1 LADFAKNR
9 ARAMLGR
16 KSSRALFST
25 ELAGAG
31 RIRLEIATAKKIQEA
46 NAAPIVYNAMP
57 TPMPAHLLPAGATLA
72 DTVTSR
78 LRGEILSGDLPP
90 GAPVAEIPTA
100 ERLGVS
106 RVPVREA
113 LLVLE
118 QEGLL
123 VFGPRGRARVRSLS
137 PGDHIEIYHARLPLE
152 KAAARLAAERRT
164 EEDLSAMRANI
175 AATRQAR
182 TLAKV
187 SLLDLDFHDL
197 VFRAAR
203 SPWLF
208 RFWGLLRGELALWLT
223 RLHRE
228 QQSVTG
234 RVRETTSDSHEEYM
248 ALLRARSAAAAERHI
263 ETHMRYW
270 LEWMP
275 VEDETGD
282 RTGGAATGPRRDGDK
297 ADSGK
302 SVATI
307 DAARQ

>member
-1 LADFAKNR
+1 MPAPL
-9 ARAMLGR
+9 
-16 KSSRALFST
+16 SSLFSPPGAN
-25 ELAGAG
+25 LA
-31 RIRLEIATAKKIQEA
+31 E
-46 NAAPIVYNAMP
+46 
-57 TPMPAHLLPAGATLA
+57 
-72 DTVTSR
+72 TVTAR
-78 LRGEILSGDLPP
+78 LRGEILSGELTP

-113 LLVLE
+113 LLVLD

-123 VFGPRGRARVRSLS
+123 EFGPRGRARVRSLS
-137 PGDHIEIYHARLPLE
+137 PGDHVEIYHARLPLE
-152 KAAARLAAERRT
+152 IAAARLAAERRT
-164 EEDLSAMRANI
+164 EEDLTAMRATI

-182 TLAKV
+182 TLAEV

-228 QQSVTG
+228 EHSVTR
-234 RVRETTSDSHEEYM
+234 RVRESTSDTHEEFG
-248 ALLRARSAAAAERHI
+248 ALLDAGNAAGAERHT

-275 VEDETGD
+275 AESGD
-282 RTGGAATGPRRDGDK
+282 QAK
-297 ADSGK
+297 
-302 SVATI
+302 
-307 DAARQ
+307 

>member
-1 LADFAKNR
+1 
-9 ARAMLGR
+9 M
-16 KSSRALFST
+16 
-25 ELAGAG
+25 
-31 RIRLEIATAKKIQEA
+31 Q
-46 NAAPIVYNAMP
+46 MP
-57 TPMPAHLLPAGATLA
+57 PPTHCPPAGATLA
-72 DTVTSR
+72 ETVTAR
-78 LRGEILSGDLPP
+78 LRNEILSGELPP
-90 GAPVAEIPTA
+90 GAPLAEIPTA
-100 ERLGVS
+100 ERLSVS

-113 LLVLE
+113 LLVLD

-137 PGDHIEIYHARLPLE
+137 PGDHVEIYHARLPLE

-164 EEDLSAMRANI
+164 EDDLTAMQANI

-182 TLAKV
+182 TLAEV

-228 QQSVTG
+228 QHSVTG
-234 RVRETTSDSHEEYM
+234 RVRESTSDSHEEYM
-248 ALLRARSAAAAERHI
+248 ALLAARSAAAAKRHI
-263 ETHMRYW
+263 ETHMRFW

-275 VEDETGD
+275 VDPES
-282 RTGGAATGPRRDGDK
+282 GAGIE
-297 ADSGK
+297 
-302 SVATI
+302 TI
-307 DAARQ
+307 DVASQ

>member
-1 LADFAKNR
+1 
-9 ARAMLGR
+9 M
-16 KSSRALFST
+16 
-25 ELAGAG
+25 
-31 RIRLEIATAKKIQEA
+31 Q
-46 NAAPIVYNAMP
+46 MP
-57 TPMPAHLLPAGATLA
+57 TMPPAPPATVNLA
-72 DTVTSR
+72 ETVTSR
-78 LRGEILSGDLPP
+78 LRNDILSGELPP

-123 VFGPRGRARVRSLS
+123 EFGPRGRARVRTLS

-164 EEDLSAMRANI
+164 EDDLAAMRANI

-182 TLAKV
+182 TLAEV
-187 SLLDLDFHDL
+187 SLLDLEFHDL
-197 VFRAAR
+197 VFSAAR

-208 RFWGLLRGELALWLT
+208 RFWRLLRGELALWLT

-228 QQSVTG
+228 EQTVTR
-234 RVRETTSDSHEEYM
+234 RVRESTSDTHEEYV
-248 ALLRARSAAAAERHI
+248 ALLADRNAAAAERHI
-263 ETHMRYW
+263 ESHMRYW

-275 VEDETGD
+275 AESEDRKE
-282 RTGGAATGPRRDGDK
+282 
-297 ADSGK
+297 
-302 SVATI
+302 
-307 DAARQ
+307 